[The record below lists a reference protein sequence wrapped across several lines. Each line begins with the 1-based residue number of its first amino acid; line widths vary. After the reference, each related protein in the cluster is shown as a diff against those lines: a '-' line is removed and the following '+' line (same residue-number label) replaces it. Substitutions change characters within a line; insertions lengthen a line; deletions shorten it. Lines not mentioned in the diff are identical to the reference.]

1 MLFLARCMLRWHFD
15 HIVLHPGI
23 FGRESLDSLTVNH
36 WLIIPSQMEV
46 APHPSTVDATQK
58 RRRFKNTK
66 ETEKKIHK
74 GRIVRR
80 RTSGG
85 HRPSPLNM
93 NHVHPFTHTRSHF
106 VCHGLPL
113 TDWLYSNEQWSPIG
127 PHVVLKWSPIGPH
140 HVVLSV
146 SYLISLKRLLFKN
159 IALDGFFSAL
169 YMAVPVMYASGLDWV
184 WKSL

>member
-1 MLFLARCMLRWHFD
+1 MHADMELRSHS
-15 HIVLHPGI
+15 PGI
-23 FGRESLDSLTVNH
+23 GRESLDLLTVNH
-36 WLIIPSQMEV
+36 WLIILSQMEL

-106 VCHGLPL
+106 VCQGLPL

-140 HVVLSV
+140 VATWSSQYH
-146 SYLISLKRLLFKN
+146 I
-159 IALDGFFSAL
+159 
-169 YMAVPVMYASGLDWV
+169 
-184 WKSL
+184 

>member
-1 MLFLARCMLRWHFD
+1 
-15 HIVLHPGI
+15 
-23 FGRESLDSLTVNH
+23 
-36 WLIIPSQMEV
+36 MEV

-113 TDWLYSNEQWSPIG
+113 SDWLYSNEQWSPIG

-140 HVVLSV
+140 VVLKWPPIGPHVVLSA

-159 IALDGFFSAL
+159 IAHDGSFQHWL
-169 YMAVPVMYASGLDWV
+169 YLAVPGCTWV
-184 WKSL
+184 YLALP

>member
-1 MLFLARCMLRWHFD
+1 M
-15 HIVLHPGI
+15 
-23 FGRESLDSLTVNH
+23 
-36 WLIIPSQMEV
+36 PSHLEV

-113 TDWLYSNEQWSPIG
+113 SDWLYSNEQWSPIG
-127 PHVVLKWSPIGPH
+127 PHVVLKWFPIGPHVVLKWSPIGPH
-140 HVVLSV
+140 A
-146 SYLISLKRLLFKN
+146 YLIFVTSISSGASVILF
-159 IALDGFFSAL
+159 DWGEFFHSERETDSWQKYPVWFYTQCVIL
-169 YMAVPVMYASGLDWV
+169 YTVCDFTHSV
-184 WKSL
+184 